1 MAQLN
6 YDRASAILVEAAF
19 FGDVAT
25 ARRWGVHT
33 RTIENYRQRMDSDTQ
48 LVSLFQSKKESF
60 ESDWAKDIPMA
71 LRSAIRFL
79 QTASQSVEV
88 TPESIHAVAG
98 AAKILAEIGLTKE
111 IIDARLGRHDRPDRE
126 TGEQMEYPILQS
138 GTDD

>member
-6 YDRASAILVEAAF
+6 YDRASTILVEAVF
-19 FGDVAT
+19 FGDVPT
-25 ARRWGVHT
+25 AKRWGIHH
-33 RTIENYRQRMDSDTQ
+33 RTIENYRQRLDSDNQ
-48 LVSLFQSKKESF
+48 LVLLFQSKKESF
-60 ESDWAKDIPMA
+60 ESEWAKDIPMA

-79 QTASQSVEV
+79 QDASQSVTV

-126 TGEQMEYPILQS
+126 TGEQMEYPLLQS
-138 GTDD
+138 STDN